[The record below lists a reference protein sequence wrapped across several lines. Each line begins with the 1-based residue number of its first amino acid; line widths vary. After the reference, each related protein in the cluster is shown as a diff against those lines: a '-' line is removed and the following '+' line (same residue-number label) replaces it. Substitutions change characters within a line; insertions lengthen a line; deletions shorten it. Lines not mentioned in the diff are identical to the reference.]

1 MKVVFLDMD
10 GVLVTRRCVSEPR
23 AARARRLPSRRG
35 ETKSRVHSSSSIR
48 RRRPRSAPR
57 ETPTHDDARRPRSP
71 FPTSSS
77 RRPGVAEDELVE
89 NLRELVD
96 RTGARLVLS
105 SDWRRCPRARDE
117 CGRILARRGLRL
129 LDRTPEHG
137 SPYTQHRA
145 TEILAWIDDHNARAT
160 TPAEGGDDARVP
172 PTTPPDRRFAFPPR
186 AAPGG
191 GDPVTHFV
199 ALDDRAL
206 IRELRGEALVGRHIM
221 THASEGLTRAAV
233 DAAAAALGAPGRG
246 LGRRTRLLDPAV
258 RLAVTNRGV
267 GAPTPWAAPCDEQA
281 FPPAPLQRSRGS
293 IDDGAVPMFDDGS
306 SDDDGASRGPTRDE
320 TRPGR
325 AVGSPLERRRRANP
339 GGLAPGTPSRSWE
352 RRESGA
358 NPASESD
365 GESAGPGRRRVHRRR
380 VPRSNPAGVAL
391 ADGVVGRSVGTN
403 PGTPPRRRPDTAAS
417 SQRGGGSRGG
427 SRGGCGATH
436 GATHGGGGLSRTSSA
451 ASLLGGGGGSWPPRV
466 P

>member
-23 AARARRLPSRRG
+23 DARARRLPSPSARDKIARPLVILHLVYIL
-35 ETKSRVHSSSSIR
+35 RH
-48 RRRPRSAPR
+48 PRSAR
-57 ETPTHDDARRPRSP
+57 RGTPTPDVARRPLLTVPNLPSP
-71 FPTSSS
+71 
-77 RRPGVAEDELVE
+77 RRPGVAEDELVD

-172 PTTPPDRRFAFPPR
+172 PTTPDRRFAFPPR
-186 AAPGG
+186 SAP

-206 IRELRGEALVGRHIM
+206 IRELCGEALLGRHIM

-233 DAAAAALGAPGRG
+233 DAAAAALGAPGGG
-246 LGRRTRLLDPAV
+246 LGHARTRLLDPAV
-258 RLAVTNRGV
+258 WLAVTNKGV
-267 GAPTPWAAPCDEQA
+267 GAPTPWAAPCDEEA
-281 FPPAPLQRSRGS
+281 FPPKPRRFNPSSQPSRGS
-293 IDDGAVPMFDDGS
+293 IDDGAVPMFDDGM
-306 SDDDGASRGPTRDE
+306 SDADGDGCGREDDKKTPTVL
-320 TRPGR
+320 TF
-325 AVGSPLERRRRANP
+325 ERRRAVSR
-339 GGLAPGTPSRSWE
+339 GLAPGTPSQSWE

-358 NPASESD
+358 SPASSD
-365 GESAGPGRRRVHRRR
+365 GESAGPGRRVHRRLA
-380 VPRSNPAGVAL
+380 PRSSPHSGIVH
-391 ADGVVGRSVGTN
+391 GIVGRSVGTT

-427 SRGGCGATH
+427 PGGGA
-436 GATHGGGGLSRTSSA
+436 GGGGGGGGGLSRTSSA
-451 ASLLGGGGGSWPPRV
+451 ASLLINCGGSWPPRV

>member
-1 MKVVFLDMD
+1 MD
-10 GVLVTRRCVSEPR
+10 
-23 AARARRLPSRRG
+23 
-35 ETKSRVHSSSSIR
+35 
-48 RRRPRSAPR
+48 RRPQRAG
-57 ETPTHDDARRPRSP
+57 DDARRG
-71 FPTSSS
+71 
-77 RRPGVAEDELVE
+77 RR
-89 NLRELVD
+89 R
-96 RTGARLVLS
+96 
-105 SDWRRCPRARDE
+105 RARPPDPT
-117 CGRILARRGLRL
+117 RPSLRL
-129 LDRTPEHG
+129 
-137 SPYTQHRA
+137 
-145 TEILAWIDDHNARAT
+145 
-160 TPAEGGDDARVP
+160 
-172 PTTPPDRRFAFPPR
+172 PPR

-206 IRELRGEALVGRHIM
+206 IRELCGEALVGRHIM

-246 LGRRTRLLDPAV
+246 LGRRTGLLDPAV

-281 FPPAPLQRSRGS
+281 FPPAPTQRSRGS

-306 SDDDGASRGPTRDE
+306 SDDDGASRGPTPSGD

-339 GGLAPGTPSRSWE
+339 GGLAPGTPSQSWE

-358 NPASESD
+358 SPASESD
-365 GESAGPGRRRVHRRR
+365 GESAGPVHRRR
-380 VPRSNPAGVAL
+380 LPRSNPAGVAL

-427 SRGGCGATH
+427 SRGGCG
-436 GATHGGGGLSRTSSA
+436 GGGLSRTNSA
-451 ASLLGGGGGSWPPRV
+451 ASLLGGGGSSWPPRV